1 VKILDTDTVTH
12 FFLNH
17 PLVVERM
24 RRETDD
30 VVITVVS
37 RIETLLGR
45 FATLLKAADSAEL
58 MRGQRRLDEAER
70 DLARLSRILPIN
82 AAAAA
87 EFDRLLSTK
96 GLRRIGRGDLLIASI
111 ALANKATLVT
121 RNRGDFRKVPGLQI
135 ENWAD

>member
-1 VKILDTDTVTH
+1 VKILDTDTLTH

-24 RRETDD
+24 RRETDE

-37 RIETLLGR
+37 RIEILLGR

-58 MRGQRRLDEAER
+58 LRGQKRLHEAER

-82 AAAAA
+82 AASAS
-87 EFDRLLSTK
+87 ECDRLLATK
-96 GLRRIGRGDLLIASI
+96 GLRRIGRADLLIASI

-121 RNRGDFRKVPGLQI
+121 RNRRDFQKMPGLRI
-135 ENWAD
+135 ESWAD